1 MNEDF
6 LGFELP
12 FSTTGLDFSTGQ
24 RGIDLNKFFKE
35 SKKSDNKKIP
45 TTVREL
51 SERNEELYEKTLADL
66 GGSTGLVPVIPTTKK
81 VDNFFTRFLP
91 GGIPIPLVTGMAPI
105 KPEALYGTGE
115 LEVVDGKL
123 VGKDRPTGLAGKLA
137 SISDAATFGLT
148 DFDKLGGGLLGS
160 QKSIAGY
167 GGTPTDYKLTKS
179 QKDVLKEQQELEDD
193 KAKGPLDN
201 AEERLDFL
209 EKNYD
214 RINQLNRKMRT
225 SAALDST
232 LQYAA
237 TEPIRQAFL
246 NRAAEQ
252 AAQRGLRIRGAL
264 EAMPSNIQNIMSAKQ
279 QQQSLASLSEAE
291 RQRATAA
298 QQDAATRFAGLG
310 MQRRFG

>member
-51 SERNEELYEKTLADL
+51 SEKNEEEYAKTLADL
-66 GGSTGLVPVIPTTKK
+66 GGSSGLIPV
-81 VDNFFTRFLP
+81 
-91 GGIPIPLVTGMAPI
+91 
-105 KPEALYGTGE
+105 KPERKEQGTLGKVLNYLYGSPEKMETE
-115 LEVVDGKL
+115 LVDGKL
-123 VGKDRPTGLAGKLA
+123 VAKDRPKNIGRFTTGLADALTFNITDYDRQGGGFL
-137 SISDAATFGLT
+137 SDVNPISG
-148 DFDKLGGGLLGS
+148 LGG
-160 QKSIAGY
+160 A
-167 GGTPTDYKLTKS
+167 PTDYKLTKS
-179 QKDVLKEQQELEDD
+179 QKDALKEQQELEDD
-193 KAKGPLDN
+193 LAKGPLDN

-246 NRAAEQ
+246 NRAAE
-252 AAQRGLRIRGAL
+252 
-264 EAMPSNIQNIMSAKQ
+264 
-279 QQQSLASLSEAE
+279 
-291 RQRATAA
+291 
-298 QQDAATRFAGLG
+298 
-310 MQRRFG
+310 